1 MIRLIVIRGKKLSKN
16 FVNHSPLG
24 TIAYCRMENPM
35 SGTQGKVV
43 AITGASSGIGE
54 ATAVLIAG
62 RGAKVVL
69 GARRT
74 DRLEALAARI
84 GLAGGEAVYAAT
96 DVTRRGDLENLV
108 ALASERYGR
117 LDVLVSNAGIG
128 PISRFDDLRIEDWE
142 AMIDV
147 NIKGVL
153 YGIAAALPVFRRQGA
168 GHFVHVVSTA
178 GLRIVPLQGVYAA
191 TKNAVRTLTEALR
204 QEAGETLRVTSVSP
218 GFVHTDFADSMTDP
232 KTRAAILEQRDRIA
246 IAPEAI
252 ARAIAFAIDEPADVD
267 VNEIVVR
274 PTAQG

>member
-84 GLAGGEAVYAAT
+84 GLAGGEAVNAAT

>member
-1 MIRLIVIRGKKLSKN
+1 
-16 FVNHSPLG
+16 
-24 TIAYCRMENPM
+24 M
-35 SGTQGKVV
+35 SGLEGKVV
-43 AITGASSGIGE
+43 AITGASSGIGA
-54 ATAVLIAG
+54 ATALLIAG

-69 GARRT
+69 GARRA
-74 DRLEALAARI
+74 DRLKALAARI
-84 GLAGGEAVYAAT
+84 AAAGGEAAYAPT
-96 DVTRRGDLENLV
+96 DVTRRADLENLV
-108 ALASERYGR
+108 ALASDRFGR
-117 LDVLVSNAGIG
+117 LDVLVSNAGVG
-128 PISRFDDLRIEDWE
+128 PISRFDDLRVADWE

-153 YGIAAALPVFRRQGA
+153 YGIAAALPVFRRQGS

-204 QEAGETLRVTSVSP
+204 QEAGETLRVTSISP
-218 GFVHTDFADSMTDP
+218 GFVHTDFAHSMTDP
-232 KTRAAILEQRDRIA
+232 KTKAAILEQRDRIA
-246 IAPEAI
+246 IAPDAI

>member
-232 KTRAAILEQRDRIA
+232 KTRAANLEQRDRIA

>member
-1 MIRLIVIRGKKLSKN
+1 
-16 FVNHSPLG
+16 
-24 TIAYCRMENPM
+24 M
-35 SGTQGKVV
+35 SETRGKVV
-43 AITGASSGIGE
+43 AITGASSGIGA
-54 ATAVLIAG
+54 ATALLIAE

-69 GARRT
+69 GARRA

-84 GLAGGEAVYAAT
+84 RAAGGDAAYAAT
-96 DVTRRGDLENLV
+96 DVTQRVDLANLV
-108 ALASERYGR
+108 KLASDRYGR

-128 PISRFDDLRIEDWE
+128 PISRFDDLRVEDWE

-153 YGIAAALPVFRRQGA
+153 YGIAAALPVFRRQGS
-168 GHFVHVVSTA
+168 GHFVHVISTS
-178 GLRIVPLQGVYAA
+178 GLKIVPLQGVYAA

-204 QEAGETLRVTSVSP
+204 QEAGDTLRVTSVSP
-218 GFVHTDFADSMTDP
+218 GFVHTDFADSMTEP
-232 KTRAAILEQRDRIA
+232 ATRAAILEQRDRIA

-252 ARAIAFAIDEPADVD
+252 ARAIAFAIDEPTDVD